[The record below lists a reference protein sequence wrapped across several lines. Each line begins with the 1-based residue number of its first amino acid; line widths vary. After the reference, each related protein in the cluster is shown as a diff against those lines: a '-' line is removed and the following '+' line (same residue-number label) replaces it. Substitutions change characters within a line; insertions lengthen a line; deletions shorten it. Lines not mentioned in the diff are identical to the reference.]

1 MKKLLSILLT
11 LALTLSLSA
20 PALALHEGEIGICL
34 DGDTYYPTDLPVQV
48 QDGRTMVPIR
58 DLAEKLGADVEWV
71 QESQQIV
78 MTRAGS
84 TVTMTLGETTAD
96 VDGAAMEMD
105 VAPYA
110 VEGRTL
116 IPARYVAEFFG
127 QVVTWDQE
135 KSLVVVEED
144 KSVAGDSNLEAWA
157 LAMGAM
163 LVRMNYGRI
172 EGFGGDG
179 RAVPMSY
186 STNSGM
192 SPVMTMAEFAR
203 EMLADGWSIYDRD
216 GLISTVTIMTVV
228 GHNLDFLDAAA
239 VADGLTDAEMADLI
253 AQSGEVDAYMW
264 PYTKA
269 LSEKWGD
276 KGILAWDLFR
286 MSNLVQWGYAAGYV
300 TYAEAL
306 ALVEPAATL
315 LCENFSSWEEAYE
328 NYLDGYNWWDR
339 TDLGGQDVWD
349 TYRGRLYRSMSSGEY
364 AGLFDDSL
372 FTTGVIGLPE
382 GAAASLEHLAD

>member
-1 MKKLLSILLT
+1 MKKLCTILLT

-48 QDGRTMVPIR
+48 QNGRTMVPIR

-84 TVTMTLGETTAD
+84 TVTMTLGETAAD
-96 VDGAAMEMD
+96 VDGTAVEMD
-105 VAPYA
+105 AAPYA

-127 QVVTWDQE
+127 QKVTWDQE
-135 KSLVVVEED
+135 KQLVVVEED
-144 KSVAGDSNLEAWA
+144 KSVAEDSNLEAWA
-157 LAMGAM
+157 LPMGAM

-203 EMLADGWSIYDRD
+203 ETLADSWSIYGRTD
-216 GLISTVTIMTVV
+216 LIETVASMTVA
-228 GHNLDFLDAAA
+228 GHNLDFLEAAA
-239 VADGLTDAEMADLI
+239 IADSLTDAELEDLI

-286 MSNLVQWGYAAGYV
+286 MSNLAQWGYAAGYV

-315 LCENFSSWEEAYE
+315 LCETFSSWDEAYE
-328 NYLDGYNWWDR
+328 NYLDGYNWWNR
-339 TDLGGQDVWD
+339 TDLDGQDVWD
-349 TYRGRLYRSMSSGEY
+349 TYRGRLYRSMSTGEY

-382 GAAASLEHLAD
+382 GAVR

>member
-1 MKKLLSILLT
+1 MKKLCTILLT

-48 QDGRTMVPIR
+48 QNGRTMVPIR

-84 TVTMTLGETTAD
+84 TVTMTLGETAAD

-105 VAPYA
+105 AAPYA

-127 QVVTWDQE
+127 QKVTWDQE
-135 KSLVVVEED
+135 KQMVVVEED

-157 LAMGAM
+157 LPMGAM

-203 EMLADGWSIYDRD
+203 ETLADSWSIYGRTD
-216 GLISTVTIMTVV
+216 LIETVASMTVA
-228 GHNLDFLDAAA
+228 GHNLDFLEAAA
-239 VADGLTDAEMADLI
+239 IADSLTDAELEDLI

-286 MSNLVQWGYAAGYV
+286 MSNLAQWGYAAGYV

-315 LCENFSSWEEAYE
+315 LCETFSSWDEAYE
-328 NYLDGYNWWDR
+328 NYLDGYNWWNR
-339 TDLGGQDVWD
+339 TDLDGQDVWD
-349 TYRGRLYRSMSSGEY
+349 TYRGRLYRSMSTGEY

-382 GAAASLEHLAD
+382 GAVG

>member
-1 MKKLLSILLT
+1 MKKLCTILLT

-48 QDGRTMVPIR
+48 QNGRTMVPIR

-84 TVTMTLGETTAD
+84 TVTMTLGETAAD
-96 VDGAAMEMD
+96 VDGTAVEMD
-105 VAPYA
+105 AAPYA

-127 QVVTWDQE
+127 QKVTWDQE
-135 KSLVVVEED
+135 KQLVVVEED

-157 LAMGAM
+157 LPMGAM

-186 STNSGM
+186 STTSGM

-203 EMLADGWSIYDRD
+203 ETLADSWSIYGRTD
-216 GLISTVTIMTVV
+216 LIETVASMTVA
-228 GHNLDFLDAAA
+228 GHNLDFLEAAA
-239 VADGLTDAEMADLI
+239 IADRLTDAELEDLI

-286 MSNLVQWGYAAGYV
+286 MSNLAQWGYAAGYV

-315 LCENFSSWEEAYE
+315 LCETFSSWDEAYE
-328 NYLDGYNWWDR
+328 NYLDGYNWWNR
-339 TDLGGQDVWD
+339 TDLDGQDVWD
-349 TYRGRLYRSMSSGEY
+349 TYRGRLYQSMSTGEY

-372 FTTGVIGLPE
+372 FTTGVISLPE
-382 GAAASLEHLAD
+382 GAVR

>member
-1 MKKLLSILLT
+1 MKKLCTILLT

-48 QDGRTMVPIR
+48 QNGRTMVPIR

-84 TVTMTLGETTAD
+84 TVTMTLGETAAD
-96 VDGAAMEMD
+96 VDGTAVEMD
-105 VAPYA
+105 AAPYA

-127 QVVTWDQE
+127 QKVTWDQE
-135 KSLVVVEED
+135 KQLVVVEED
-144 KSVAGDSNLEAWA
+144 KSVAEDSNLEAWA
-157 LAMGAM
+157 LPMGAM

-186 STNSGM
+186 STTSGM

-203 EMLADGWSIYDRD
+203 ETLADSWSIYGRTD
-216 GLISTVTIMTVV
+216 LIETVASMTVA
-228 GHNLDFLDAAA
+228 GHNLDFLEAAA
-239 VADGLTDAEMADLI
+239 IADSLTDAELEDLI

-286 MSNLVQWGYAAGYV
+286 MSNLAQWGYAAGYV

-315 LCENFSSWEEAYE
+315 LCETFSSWEEAYE
-328 NYLDGYNWWDR
+328 NYLDGYNWWSR
-339 TDLGGQDVWD
+339 TDLDGQDVWD
-349 TYRGRLYRSMSSGEY
+349 TYRGRLYRSMSTGEY

-382 GAAASLEHLAD
+382 GAVR

>member
-1 MKKLLSILLT
+1 MKKLCTILLT

-48 QDGRTMVPIR
+48 QNGRTMVPIR

-84 TVTMTLGETTAD
+84 TVTMTLGETAAD
-96 VDGAAMEMD
+96 VDGTAVEMD
-105 VAPYA
+105 AAPYA

-127 QVVTWDQE
+127 QKVTWDQE
-135 KSLVVVEED
+135 KQLVVVEED

-157 LAMGAM
+157 LPMGAM

-186 STNSGM
+186 STTSGM

-203 EMLADGWSIYDRD
+203 ETLADSWSIYGRTD
-216 GLISTVTIMTVV
+216 LIETVASMTVA
-228 GHNLDFLDAAA
+228 GHNLDFLEAAA
-239 VADGLTDAEMADLI
+239 IADRLTDAELEDLI

-286 MSNLVQWGYAAGYV
+286 MSNLAQWGYAAGYV

-315 LCENFSSWEEAYE
+315 LCETFSSWEEAYE
-328 NYLDGYNWWDR
+328 NYLDGYNWWSR
-339 TDLGGQDVWD
+339 TDLDGQDVWD
-349 TYRGRLYRSMSSGEY
+349 TYRGRLYRSMSTGEY

-382 GAAASLEHLAD
+382 GAVR

>member
-1 MKKLLSILLT
+1 MKKLCTVLLT

-48 QDGRTMVPIR
+48 QNGRTMVPIR

-84 TVTMTLGETTAD
+84 TVTMTLGETAAD
-96 VDGAAMEMD
+96 VDGTAVEMD
-105 VAPYA
+105 AAPYA

-127 QVVTWDQE
+127 QKVTWDQE
-135 KSLVVVEED
+135 KQLVVVEED

-157 LAMGAM
+157 LPMGAM

-186 STNSGM
+186 STTSGM

-203 EMLADGWSIYDRD
+203 ETLADSWSIYGRTD
-216 GLISTVTIMTVV
+216 LIETVASMTVA
-228 GHNLDFLDAAA
+228 GHNLDFLEAAA
-239 VADGLTDAEMADLI
+239 IADSLTDAELEDLI

-286 MSNLVQWGYAAGYV
+286 MSNLAQWGYAAGYV

-315 LCENFSSWEEAYE
+315 LCETFSSWEEAYE
-328 NYLDGYNWWDR
+328 NYLDGYNWWSR
-339 TDLGGQDVWD
+339 TDLDGQDVWD
-349 TYRGRLYRSMSSGEY
+349 TYRGRLYRSMSTGEY

-382 GAAASLEHLAD
+382 GAVR